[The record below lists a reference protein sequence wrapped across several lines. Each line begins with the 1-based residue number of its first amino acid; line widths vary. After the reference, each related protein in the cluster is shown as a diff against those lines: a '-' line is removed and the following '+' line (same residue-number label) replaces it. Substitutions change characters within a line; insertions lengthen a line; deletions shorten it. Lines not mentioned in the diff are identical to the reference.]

1 MPAES
6 VRQRP
11 AAEATAAALLGATK
25 TAKTREDVLMYRNE
39 LLVVALRMLHAFLV
53 FLAFLAFAD
62 DHFLQLCVRNAL
74 HIKPACT
81 EQRHHSANNRVRLT
95 VSTACRQLSH
105 TPS

>member
-25 TAKTREDVLMYRNE
+25 KVPHEDVLLAPNE
-39 LLVVALRMLHAFLV
+39 LLVVAPRMRHAFLV

-95 VSTACRQLSH
+95 VSTASRQLSH